1 MSNSISLPHLYVVNS
16 IFEVLPLFKEFL
28 VVEVPFNLILFL
40 ITGCKE
46 KDTLA
51 SKLSAKKRLSVCN
64 NENDDF
70 QVDRKR
76 IRPLETEQQV
86 SKVYWQ

>member
-1 MSNSISLPHLYVVNS
+1 MLSPVSCVFIVNS
-16 IFEVLPLFKEFL
+16 ILKILPLFNAFL
-28 VVEVPFNLILFL
+28 VLNIPFILFF
-40 ITGCKE
+40 ITECKE
-46 KDTLA
+46 NETLA
-51 SKLSAKKRLSVCN
+51 SKLSAKKRLSLRD

-86 SKVYWQ
+86 SKVYLQ

>member
-1 MSNSISLPHLYVVNS
+1 MHLKKNENIFFYFSECQESN
-16 IFEVLPLFKEFL
+16 
-28 VVEVPFNLILFL
+28 
-40 ITGCKE
+40 
-46 KDTLA
+46 TLA
-51 SKLSAKKRLSVCN
+51 SKLSAKKRASLCE
-64 NENDDF
+64 NESDDF

>member
-1 MSNSISLPHLYVVNS
+1 MNS
-16 IFEVLPLFKEFL
+16 IFEVLLLFKAFL
-28 VVEVPFNLILFL
+28 VMDVPCNFILFL

-46 KDTLA
+46 NETLA

-64 NENDDF
+64 SENDDF

>member
-1 MSNSISLPHLYVVNS
+1 MW
-16 IFEVLPLFKEFL
+16 PLINAFL
-28 VVEVPFNLILFL
+28 VVDIPFILFL
-40 ITGCKE
+40 ITECKE
-46 KDTLA
+46 NETLA
-51 SKLSAKKRLSVCN
+51 SKLSAKKRLSLCA

-86 SKVYWQ
+86 SKDYWP

>member
-1 MSNSISLPHLYVVNS
+1 MLSPISCVSIVNS
-16 IFEVLPLFKEFL
+16 IFKILPLFNAFL
-28 VVEVPFNLILFL
+28 VLYIPFILFF
-40 ITGCKE
+40 ITEGKE
-46 KDTLA
+46 NQTLA
-51 SKLSAKKRLSVCN
+51 SKLSAKKRLLLRD

-86 SKVYWQ
+86 SKGYLQ